1 MQYENIAISLFLF
14 FFSKNLKF
22 FQANLSVILFTKM
35 KDKETPFQAA
45 FEKQNFDNFIA
56 RMGTFPAHGAAVQ
69 VRFARKA
76 AVELIALTDCN
87 TTVRNRDRGGF
98 YGDDLRRV
106 IMILAS

>member
-1 MQYENIAISLFLF
+1 MSTLHPPF
-14 FFSKNLKF
+14 FTKIFKF

-35 KDKETPFQAA
+35 KDKERPFQAA

-76 AVELIALTDCN
+76 AVELIALTGCN
-87 TTVRNRDRGGF
+87 TTGRHSVVFHSGSQPAGNPDFFGR
-98 YGDDLRRV
+98 
-106 IMILAS
+106 IMG

>member
-1 MQYENIAISLFLF
+1 MQHTF
-14 FFSKNLKF
+14 FIFKF
-22 FQANLSVILFTKM
+22 FQADLPVSLFTEM
-35 KDKETPFQAA
+35 KDKETPFQEA

-56 RMGTFPAHGAAVQ
+56 RMGTFHAHGAAVQ

>member
-1 MQYENIAISLFLF
+1 MRPLQSLFFAF
-14 FFSKNLKF
+14 FKKIFEILQVKPPKF
-22 FQANLSVILFTKM
+22 LYTKM

-76 AVELIALTDCN
+76 AVELIALTGCN

>member
-1 MQYENIAISLFLF
+1 MQYEYIAPPF
-14 FFSKNLKF
+14 FIKILKI
-22 FQANLSVILFTKM
+22 FQANLPVSLFTKM
-35 KDKETPFQAA
+35 KDKERPFQAA

-76 AVELIALTDCN
+76 AVELIALTGCN